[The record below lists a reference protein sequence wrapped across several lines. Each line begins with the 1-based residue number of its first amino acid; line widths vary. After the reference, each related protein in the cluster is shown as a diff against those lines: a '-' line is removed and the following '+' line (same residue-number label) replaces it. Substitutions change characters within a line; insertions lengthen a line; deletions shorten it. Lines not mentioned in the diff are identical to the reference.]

1 MRRRASLLALATF
14 VACLAG
20 FATSEPSLTS
30 LESMSRQ
37 PTTTEPA
44 EVEVEAKVV
53 EQGPLKDPVDV
64 ADLAQTGSD
73 GAGDLALVGLAL
85 VAFGLVLV
93 DLVSGGQREGS
104 PRRTTPRG
112 AARRS

>member
-1 MRRRASLLALATF
+1 MRRRASLLALALF

-20 FATSEPSLTS
+20 FAASAPSSSTVA
-30 LESMSRQ
+30 SMHRQ

-44 EVEVEAKVV
+44 EVDVEAKVV

-93 DLVSGGQREGS
+93 ALVGGGPRDGG
-104 PRRTTPRG
+104 PRRATPRG
-112 AARRS
+112 ATRRS